1 MSRINRAV
9 LPLRL
14 VLVALF
20 AVVLLFQVLVVVGLQ
35 PGEDGPGQFT
45 YLLWIVI
52 PLAVLGLLCVQV
64 VIVCTWALLT
74 MVVRDRIF
82 SEDALRWVDAIVW
95 TIVAGLVV
103 LAAAFVPA
111 FIIADAD
118 DAPGVAAIP
127 LLMGLVGSA
136 VLLLMIVMRALLRQ
150 ATTLRSDMEA
160 VI

>member
-64 VIVCTWALLT
+64 VIACTWKLLT

-82 SEDALRWVDAIVW
+82 SEDALRWVDAILW

-118 DAPGVAAIP
+118 DAPGVVAIP